1 MSQTDTAETTANRT
15 DGQEVSTTA
24 GETVEET
31 RSEWTDYEAGGET
44 KLAVEDL
51 DVHYGDD
58 HALKGVSIDI
68 PEESVTALIGP
79 SGCGKST
86 FLRCLNRM
94 NDRIRAANVD
104 GMVELDGEDIYQD
117 GVDPSSFGSGSGWC
131 FRVPTPSPSRSARTS
146 RTDHGNTAISRRVCS
161 HA

>member
-104 GMVELDGEDIYQD
+104 GMVGSTARISIRTASIS
-117 GVDPSSFGSGSGWC
+117 SSFGSGSGWC
-131 FRVPTPSPSRSARTS
+131 FRVPTLPQVDPRERLVRTTETRRYPDGSARI
-146 RTDHGNTAISRRVCS
+146 A
-161 HA
+161 

>member
-31 RSEWTDYEAGGET
+31 RSEWTDYAAGGET

-68 PEESVTALIGP
+68 PEESDGAHRPVWLW
-79 SGCGKST
+79 K
-86 FLRCLNRM
+86 
-94 NDRIRAANVD
+94 VD
-104 GMVELDGEDIYQD
+104 
-117 GVDPSSFGSGSGWC
+117 
-131 FRVPTPSPSRSARTS
+131 VPPVSQSDERPYPSRQR
-146 RTDHGNTAISRRVCS
+146 
-161 HA
+161 